1 VLLVE
6 DEEDARAMLKSL
18 LENCGASVDAVGSA
32 AEAWEVLEGAGC
44 DVMLSD
50 IAMPDE
56 DGYSLIGRVRG
67 HAAARVK
74 ETPAVALT
82 AYARDEDR
90 ERSLAAGFDA
100 YLPKPVE
107 PADLLAVLAGLVKR
121 PA

>member
-1 VLLVE
+1 MLVSE
-6 DEEDARAMLKSL
+6 I
-18 LENCGASVDAVGSA
+18 G
-32 AEAWEVLEGAGC
+32 
-44 DVMLSD
+44 
-50 IAMPDE
+50 MPEE

-67 HAAARVK
+67 HDAARVK

-100 YLPKPVE
+100 FLPKPVE
-107 PADLLAVLAGLVKR
+107 PSELLEVLAGLVKR